1 MVARQPRIRCGI
13 WYTLGVPNKSSAP
26 SAQRRLSRQTRHSSL
41 WALSPLAA
49 LLAACGASVTR
60 CGSPPAEAPKSPL
73 VANDVLRTAFAK
85 LPLRS
90 EKAAKS
96 LSDATFLA
104 NGEALLVSDE
114 GTELGLARVG
124 GEGRVLDVLTAFPAF
139 SAAVG
144 GKLPKE
150 LDLEAVSAEGAQ
162 VVITGSAS
170 LKREKPTGTDDPK
183 EKLREVKLVSGEGKP
198 HSNYLLEL
206 EQSDDGTLSLVRFL
220 DLRRLLLAQPL
231 LEVFSDLPSKE
242 NGLDVE
248 GVALSGDTAFVGL
261 RGPVLRG
268 HAVVAR
274 VGLTD
279 SSVSLD
285 FLALGGLGVR
295 SLATATGGGFW
306 VLAGPTL
313 DVADPFALYH
323 WDGQGSALAGAESAR
338 LHLLMPVSHAEGEKP
353 EGVFE
358 YQGALCVL
366 FEGAEGGGPRC
377 ISQSA
382 LR

>member
-1 MVARQPRIRCGI
+1 MG
-13 WYTLGVPNKSSAP
+13 
-26 SAQRRLSRQTRHSSL
+26 
-41 WALSPLAA
+41 ALAG

-60 CGSPPAEAPKSPL
+60 CGPPPADAPKSPL
-73 VANDVLRTAFAK
+73 VANEALRAAFSA

-90 EKAAKS
+90 EKAEKS
-96 LSDATFLA
+96 LSDVAFLP

-114 GTELGLARVG
+114 GTEIGFARVG
-124 GEGRVLDVLTAFPAF
+124 GAGRVLDVLTAFPAF
-139 SAAVG
+139 TSAVG

-150 LDLEAVSAEGAQ
+150 LDLEAVSVEGAR
-162 VVITGSAS
+162 VLVAGSAS
-170 LKREKPTGTDDPK
+170 LKREKPSGTDDPK

-198 HSNYLLEL
+198 HSNYMIEL
-206 EQSDDGTLSLVRFL
+206 QQADDGSFRLVRFW

-231 LEVFSDLPSKE
+231 LEVFADLPSKE

-248 GVALSGDTAFVGL
+248 GVALRGDTAFVGL

-274 VGLTD
+274 LGLSD
-279 SSVSLD
+279 SSVTLD
-285 FLALGGLGVR
+285 FLALGGLGIR
-295 SLATATGGGFW
+295 SMAAATGGGFW

-313 DVADPFALYH
+313 DMADPFVLYR
-323 WDGQGSALAGAESAR
+323 WDGEGSALAGAADAR
-338 LHLLMPVSHAEGEKP
+338 LQRLMSIAHAEGEKP

-358 YQGALCVL
+358 YEGALCVL

-377 ISQSA
+377 ISQAA

>member
-1 MVARQPRIRCGI
+1 
-13 WYTLGVPNKSSAP
+13 LG
-26 SAQRRLSRQTRHSSL
+26 
-41 WALSPLAA
+41 ALAGLI
-49 LLAACGASVTR
+49 AACGASVTR
-60 CGSPPAEAPKSPL
+60 CGPPPAEAPKSPL
-73 VANDVLRTAFAK
+73 VANEALRGAFSA

-90 EKAAKS
+90 EKAEKS
-96 LSDATFLA
+96 LSDVAFLPD
-104 NGEALLVSDE
+104 GEALLVSDE
-114 GTELGLARVG
+114 GTEIGFARVG
-124 GEGRVLDVLTAFPAF
+124 GAGRVLDVLTAFPAF
-139 SAAVG
+139 TSAVG

-150 LDLEAVSAEGAQ
+150 VDLEAVSVEGAR
-162 VVITGSAS
+162 VLVAGSAS
-170 LKREKPTGTDDPK
+170 LKREKPSATDDPK

-198 HSNYLLEL
+198 HSNYMLEL
-206 EQSDDGTLSLVRFL
+206 QQADDGTFSLVRFW

-231 LEVFSDLPSKE
+231 LEVFADLPSKE

-248 GVALSGDTAFVGL
+248 GVALRGDTALIGL

-274 VGLTD
+274 LGLSD
-279 SSVSLD
+279 SSVTLD
-285 FLALGGLGVR
+285 FLALEGLGIR
-295 SLATATGGGFW
+295 SMAAATGGGFW

-313 DVADPFALYH
+313 DMTDPFVLYR
-323 WDGQGSALAGAESAR
+323 WDGEGSALAGAAPAR
-338 LHLLMPVSHAEGEKP
+338 LQRLMSVAHGEGEKP

-358 YQGALCVL
+358 YEGALCVL